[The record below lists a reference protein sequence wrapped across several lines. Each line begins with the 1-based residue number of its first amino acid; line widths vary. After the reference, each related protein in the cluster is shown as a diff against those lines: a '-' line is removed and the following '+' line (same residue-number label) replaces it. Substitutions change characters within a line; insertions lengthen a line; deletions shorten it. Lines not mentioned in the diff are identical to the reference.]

1 MRRVI
6 LALAFAVLAG
16 PGLAVLP
23 DEILSDPAL
32 EARARA
38 ISETIRCPVCQ
49 GETIDDS
56 NAPIARDLR
65 LLIRERLTK
74 GDSDAA
80 VTDYL
85 VARYGEF
92 ILFRPRMGGVNLIL
106 WLAGPAALLAA
117 LGGAAVYLR
126 RRGRR
131 METEP
136 PAPLSA
142 EEQARLDRIL
152 GK

>member
-1 MRRVI
+1 MRRLLFAMA
-6 LALAFAVLAG
+6 LALLA
-16 PGLAVLP
+16 PAALAVLP
-23 DEILSDPAL
+23 DEILPDPAL

-38 ISETIRCPVCQ
+38 LSETIRCPVCQ
-49 GETIDDS
+49 GENIDDS

-92 ILFRPRMGGVNLIL
+92 ILFRPRAEGVNLIL
-106 WLAGPAALLAA
+106 WLAGPAVALLA
-117 LGGAAVYLR
+117 LIGAGIYLR
-126 RRGRR
+126 RRSGA
-131 METEP
+131 
-136 PAPLSA
+136 PADLAADLSS
-142 EEQARLDRIL
+142 EEQAQLDRIL

>member
-1 MRRVI
+1 MRRLLFAMA
-6 LALAFAVLAG
+6 LALLA
-16 PGLAVLP
+16 PAALAVLP
-23 DEILSDPAL
+23 DEILPDPAL

-38 ISETIRCPVCQ
+38 LSETIRCPVCQ
-49 GETIDDS
+49 GENIDDS

-92 ILFRPRMGGVNLIL
+92 ILFRPRAEGVNLIL
-106 WLAGPAALLAA
+106 WLAGPAVALLA
-117 LGGAAVYLR
+117 LIGAGIYLR
-126 RRGRR
+126 RRSGA
-131 METEP
+131 
-136 PAPLSA
+136 PADLVADLSS
-142 EEQARLDRIL
+142 EEQAQLDRIL